1 MVSPSARRRA
11 VQHVVQEGL
20 GRVREG
26 CRAMRLWTSTF
37 YKVRVLS
44 LAKRR
49 LGEAILKMSHRYP
62 RFGYRRITVMLRR
75 EGLAAG
81 KDQVQ
86 RFMRREGLQVRKKQH
101 KMKRLGISTAER
113 RRAEHPGH
121 LWCWDIIQD
130 RTERGS
136 AFKMLT
142 LMDEYTR
149 QCPCIWPSWSIRAL
163 DVIEQLAR
171 AMARYGEPEHL
182 RSDNG
187 PEFIAYAVQDWLK
200 DKNIKT
206 IYINPGSPW
215 ENPYIESFHDK
226 LRDELL
232 NRELFVNL
240 AEARVVTEQWR
251 MEYNQNRPHSS
262 LRNLTPDEFAAAL
275 PPMGGTESININKN
289 QAGLTLQGVH

>member
-1 MVSPSARRRA
+1 
-11 VQHVVQEGL
+11 
-20 GRVREG
+20 
-26 CRAMRLWTSTF
+26 
-37 YKVRVLS
+37 
-44 LAKRR
+44 
-49 LGEAILKMSHRYP
+49 
-62 RFGYRRITVMLRR
+62 MLRR

>member
-1 MVSPSARRRA
+1 

-20 GRVREG
+20 GNVREG
-26 CRAMRLWTSTF
+26 CRAMRLWASSF
-37 YKVRVLS
+37 YKVRVMS

-75 EGLAAG
+75 EGLEAG

-101 KMKRLGISTAER
+101 KMKRLGISTSQR

-121 LWCWDIIQD
+121 VWCWDIIQD
-130 RTERGS
+130 RTEKGS

-149 QCPCIWPSWSIRAL
+149 QCVCIWPAWSIRAV
-163 DVIEQLAR
+163 DVIEQLAC
-171 AMARYGEPEHL
+171 AMVRHGEPGHL

-187 PEFIAYAVQDWLK
+187 SEFIAYAVQDWLEE
-200 DKNIKT
+200 KNIKT

-262 LRNLTPDEFAAAL
+262 LGYETPNEFAAAL
-275 PPMGGTESININKN
+275 PPMGGRGIINKN
-289 QAGLTLQGVH
+289 QARLTLECVH

>member
-1 MVSPSARRRA
+1 M
-11 VQHVVQEGL
+11 H
-20 GRVREG
+20 
-26 CRAMRLWTSTF
+26 LWTSTF

-49 LGEAILKMSHRYP
+49 HGEAILKMSHRYP
-62 RFGYRRITVMLRR
+62 RYGYRRITVKLRR
-75 EGLAAG
+75 EGVAAG

-101 KMKRLGISTAER
+101 KMKRLGISTSQR
-113 RRAEHPGH
+113 RRAEHPGE

-130 RTERGS
+130 RTEKGS

-149 QCPCIWPSWSIRAL
+149 QCVCIWPAWSIRAV
-163 DVIEQLAR
+163 DVIEQLDR
-171 AMARYGEPEHL
+171 TMARHGQPEHL

-187 PEFIAYAVQDWLK
+187 SEFIAYAVQDWLK

-240 AEARVVTEQWR
+240 TEARVVTEQWR
-251 MEYNQNRPHSS
+251 MEYNQDRPHSS
-262 LRNLTPDEFAAAL
+262 LRDLTPDEFAAAL
-275 PPMGGTESININKN
+275 PPSGGTDSINTNKN
-289 QAGLTLQGVH
+289 QARLTLQSVH